1 MATKSI
7 LKTIHI
13 KNKKTAQALIQAL
26 ENAKGKKAKDVTM
39 SRMHSTASRDEIKK
53 LFGESDDRV

>member
-13 KNKKTAQALIQAL
+13 KKREPVYSLVRAL
-26 ENAKGKKAKDVTM
+26 EYAKGKAEKEVTM
-39 SRMHSTASRDEIKK
+39 SRSYSEASRDEIRKM
-53 LFGESDDRV
+53 FGEHE